1 MPLFDHFG
9 LVAPFYDKVIR
20 LNTSERIIAYA
31 GLPVDGSLLDAGGG
45 TGRVTQALKG
55 FAKPLVVADLSV
67 EMLSQANKK
76 DSLRTVCSHTEKLP
90 FSDESFDRVIMVD
103 ALHHVCDQGETAA
116 ELWRVL
122 KPGGRIVIEEPD
134 IQRLSVKFL
143 AIAEK
148 LALMRSRFLSAERI
162 RDLFP
167 PEQAK
172 TEIYREEFN
181 AWIVVKKSR

>member
-1 MPLFDHFG
+1 MI
-9 LVAPFYDKVIR
+9 APFYDKVIR
-20 LNTSERIIAYA
+20 LKTPERIIAYA
-31 GLPVDGSLLDAGGG
+31 GLPIEGTLLDAGGG

-55 FAKPLVVADLSV
+55 FANLLVVADLSV

-76 DSLRTVCSHTEKLP
+76 DSLCAVCSHTEKLP
-90 FSDESFDRVIMVD
+90 FADKSFERVIMVD
-103 ALHHVCDQGETAA
+103 ALHHVFDQKKTAL

-134 IQRLSVKFL
+134 IQQFMVKFL

-148 LALMRSRFLSAERI
+148 LALMRSRFLTAERI
-162 RDLFP
+162 RALFP

-172 TEIYREEFN
+172 TEIVREELN
-181 AWIVVKKSR
+181 VWIVVEKSR